1 MDRLRIVGGRRLA
14 GKLHVGGAKNA
25 SLPAMAASLLTDAPV
40 HLANVPDVWDVGT
53 MRRLL
58 LRLGTSV
65 TQPSLHEIS
74 LTTDT
79 LTSHEASYELVKT
92 MRASVLVLGPLLAR
106 HGRAHVS
113 LPGGCAI
120 GARPIDQHIAGLK
133 KLGARINLDHGF
145 VDAETDGLV
154 GASIRFDNVTV
165 GGTENL
171 MMAACLARG
180 ETVLENCAREPEI
193 VDLAE
198 LLTGMGATIEG
209 AGTARIRI
217 DGVTRLGGTTHSIQ
231 PDRIEAA
238 TYLIAGAL
246 TGDDVELRDC
256 RPEHLGALC
265 RALRDIGVVIEIGE
279 IGNGSIR
286 VQGADCDLRA
296 LDIETAPYPGFATDM
311 QAQLMVL
318 LTQASG
324 ESRIVETIFENRFM
338 HVAELSR
345 MGARIDLHGNHAT
358 VAGPTPLFAAN
369 VMATDLRASACLVLA
384 GLVAEGETIIDRVYH
399 LDRGYEHIEE
409 KLHGLGAEVERV
421 V

>member
-14 GKLHVGGAKNA
+14 GTLRIGGAKNA
-25 SLPAMAASLLTDAPV
+25 SLPAMAASLLTDETV
-40 HLANVPDVWDVGT
+40 HLANLPDVWDVGT

-74 LTTDT
+74 LTTEK
-79 LTSHEASYELVKT
+79 LSSPEASYELVKT

-120 GARPIDQHIAGLK
+120 GARPIDQHIAGLE

-145 VDAETDGLV
+145 VDAETDGDGLT
-154 GASIRFDNVTV
+154 GATIHFDKVTV

-198 LLTGMGATIEG
+198 LLTGMGASIEG
-209 AGTARIRI
+209 AGTARICI
-217 DGVTRLGGTTHSIQ
+217 EGVARLGGTTHAIQ

-246 TGDDVELRDC
+246 TGDDVEIRDC

-265 RALRDIGVVIEIGE
+265 RALRDIGVAIEIGD
-279 IGNGSIR
+279 GSIR
-286 VQGADCDLRA
+286 VHGADGDLRA
-296 LDIETAPYPGFATDM
+296 LDIETAPYPGFATDI

-358 VAGPTPLFAAN
+358 VAGPTPLSAAN

-384 GLVAEGETIIDRVYH
+384 GLVAEGETIIDRIYH

-409 KLHGLGAEVERV
+409 KLQGLGAEVERV

>member
-1 MDRLRIVGGRRLA
+1 MDKLRVVGGRRLA
-14 GKLHVGGAKNA
+14 GKLRIGGAKNA
-25 SLPAMAASLLTDAPV
+25 ALPAMAASLLTDETV
-40 HLANVPDVWDVGT
+40 HLANLPDVWDVGT

-65 TQPSLHEIS
+65 TQSSLHEIS
-74 LTTDT
+74 LTTGT
-79 LTSHEASYELVKT
+79 LSSHEASYELVKT

-120 GARPIDQHIAGLK
+120 GARPIDQHIAGLE
-133 KLGARINLDHGF
+133 KLGAHINLDHGF
-145 VDAETDGLV
+145 VDAKTDGDGLT
-154 GASIRFDNVTV
+154 GATIHFDNVTV

-209 AGTARIRI
+209 AGTARILI
-217 DGVTRLGGTTHSIQ
+217 EGVARLGGTTHSIQ

-246 TGDDVELRDC
+246 TGDDVELRAC

-265 RALRDIGVVIEIGE
+265 QALKDIGIAVEIGDT
-279 IGNGSIR
+279 SVR
-286 VQGADCDLRA
+286 VRGADCDLRA

-345 MGARIDLHGNHAT
+345 MGARIDLHGNYAT
-358 VAGPTPLFAAN
+358 VAGPTPLSAAK

-384 GLVAEGETIIDRVYH
+384 GLVAEGETIVDRVYH
-399 LDRGYEHIEE
+399 IDRGYEHIEE
-409 KLHGLGAEVERV
+409 KLQGLGAEVERV

>member
-1 MDRLRIVGGRRLA
+1 MDKLRIVGGRRLA
-14 GKLHVGGAKNA
+14 GKLRIGGAKNA

-40 HLANVPDVWDVGT
+40 HLANLPDVWDVGT

-58 LRLGTSV
+58 VRLGTSV

-74 LTTDT
+74 LTTEK
-79 LTSHEASYELVKT
+79 LSSHEASYELVKT

-120 GARPIDQHIAGLK
+120 GARPIDQHIAGLE
-133 KLGARINLDHGF
+133 KLGAHINLDHGF

-154 GASIRFDNVTV
+154 GATIHFDNVTV

-217 DGVTRLGGTTHSIQ
+217 EGAARLGGATHSIQ

-265 RALRDIGVVIEIGE
+265 RALRDIGVAIEIGE
-279 IGNGSIR
+279 IGDGSVR
-286 VQGADCDLRA
+286 VHGADGDLRA

-338 HVAELSR
+338 HVAELNR
-345 MGARIDLHGNHAT
+345 MGARIDLDGNHAT
-358 VAGPTPLFAAN
+358 VAGPTPLSAAN

-409 KLHGLGAEVERV
+409 KLQGLGAEVERMV
-421 V
+421 

>member
-1 MDRLRIVGGRRLA
+1 MHKLRIVGGRRLS
-14 GKLHVGGAKNA
+14 GELRIGGAKNA
-25 SLPAMAASLLTDAPV
+25 ALPAMAASLLTSEPV
-40 HLANVPDVWDVGT
+40 HLGNLPDVWDVGT

-65 TQPSLHEIS
+65 TQRSLHEIS
-74 LTTDT
+74 LTTEK
-79 LTSHEASYELVKT
+79 LSSHEAPYELVKT

-120 GARPIDQHIAGLK
+120 GARPIDQHIAGLV

-145 VDAETDGLV
+145 VDAETDGLE
-154 GASIRFDNVTV
+154 GASFRFDNVTV
-165 GGTENL
+165 GGTENV

-180 ETVLENCAREPEI
+180 ETILDNCAREPEI

-198 LLTGMGATIEG
+198 LLVGMGASIEG

-217 DGVTRLGGTTHSIQ
+217 HGVERLGGATHSIQ

-238 TYLIAGAL
+238 TYVIAAAL
-246 TGDDVELRDC
+246 TGDDVLLRAC
-256 RPEHLGALC
+256 RPEHLEALRGALG
-265 RALRDIGVVIEIGE
+265 DIGVDVDAGE
-279 IGNGSIR
+279 GSLR
-286 VQGADCDLRA
+286 VRAASSDLRPC
-296 LDIETAPYPGFATDM
+296 DVETAPYPGFATDI

-318 LTQASG
+318 LTQAHGNSRVV
-324 ESRIVETIFENRFM
+324 ESIFENRFM
-338 HVAELSR
+338 HVAELAR
-345 MGARIDLHGNHAT
+345 MGASIHVQGNQAT
-358 VAGPTPLFAAN
+358 VAGPTPLSGAN

-384 GLVAEGETIIDRVYH
+384 GLVADGETVIDRVYH

-409 KLHGLGAEVERV
+409 KLQGIGAEVERMV
-421 V
+421 

>member
-1 MDRLRIVGGRRLA
+1 MDKLRIVGGRRLA
-14 GKLHVGGAKNA
+14 GKLHIGGAKNA
-25 SLPAMAASLLTDAPV
+25 ALPAMAASLLTDQPV
-40 HLANVPDVWDVGT
+40 HLANLPDVWDVGT

-65 TQPSLHEIS
+65 TQPTLSEIS
-74 LTTDT
+74 LTTEK
-79 LTSHEASYELVKT
+79 LTSPEASYELVKT

-120 GARPIDQHIAGLK
+120 GARPIDQHIAGLE

-145 VDAETDGLV
+145 VEAETDGLV
-154 GASIRFDNVTV
+154 GATVHFDNVTV

-171 MMAACLARG
+171 VMAACLARG

-217 DGVTRLGGTTHSIQ
+217 EGVARLGGTTHSLQ

-246 TGDDVELRDC
+246 TGDDVELCEC

-265 RALRDIGVVIEIGE
+265 RALRDIGVPVEIGD
-279 IGNGSIR
+279 GSIR
-286 VQGADCDLRA
+286 VHRGDCELRA

-324 ESRIVETIFENRFM
+324 DSRIVETIFENRFM

-345 MGARIDLHGNHAT
+345 MGAHIDLHGNHAT
-358 VAGPTPLFAAN
+358 VSGPTPLSAAN

-384 GLVAEGETIIDRVYH
+384 GLVAEGETIIDRIYH

-409 KLHGLGAEVERV
+409 KLQGLGAEVERV
-421 V
+421 I

>member
-14 GKLHVGGAKNA
+14 GTLRIGGAKNA
-25 SLPAMAASLLTDAPV
+25 SLPAMAASLLTDETV
-40 HLANVPDVWDVGT
+40 HLANLPDVWDVGT

-74 LTTDT
+74 LTTEK
-79 LTSHEASYELVKT
+79 LSSPEASYELVKT

-120 GARPIDQHIAGLK
+120 GARPIDQHIAGLE

-145 VDAETDGLV
+145 VDAETDGDGLT
-154 GASIRFDNVTV
+154 GATIHFDKVTV

-217 DGVTRLGGTTHSIQ
+217 EGAARLGGTTHAIQ

-246 TGDDVELRDC
+246 TGDDVEIRDC

-265 RALRDIGVVIEIGE
+265 RALRDIGVAIEIGD
-279 IGNGSIR
+279 GSIR
-286 VQGADCDLRA
+286 VHGADGDLRA
-296 LDIETAPYPGFATDM
+296 LDIETAPYPSFATDI

-358 VAGPTPLFAAN
+358 VAGPTPLSAAN

-384 GLVAEGETIIDRVYH
+384 GLVAEGETIIDRIYH

-409 KLHGLGAEVERV
+409 KLQGLGAEVERV

>member
-14 GKLHVGGAKNA
+14 GTLRIGGAKNA
-25 SLPAMAASLLTDAPV
+25 SLPAMAASLLTDETV
-40 HLANVPDVWDVGT
+40 HLANLPDVWDVGT

-74 LTTDT
+74 LTTEK
-79 LTSHEASYELVKT
+79 LSSPEASYELVKT

-120 GARPIDQHIAGLK
+120 GARPIDQHIAGLE
-133 KLGARINLDHGF
+133 KLGARINLNHGF
-145 VDAETDGLV
+145 VDAETDGDGLT
-154 GASIRFDNVTV
+154 GATIHFDKVTV

-180 ETVLENCAREPEI
+180 ETVLKNCAREPEI

-217 DGVTRLGGTTHSIQ
+217 EGAARLGGTTHAIQ

-246 TGDDVELRDC
+246 TGDDVEIRDC

-265 RALRDIGVVIEIGE
+265 RALRDIGVAIEIGD
-279 IGNGSIR
+279 GSIR
-286 VQGADCDLRA
+286 VHGADGDLRA
-296 LDIETAPYPGFATDM
+296 LDIETAPYPGFATDI

-338 HVAELSR
+338 HIAELSR

-358 VAGPTPLFAAN
+358 VAGPTPLSAAN

-384 GLVAEGETIIDRVYH
+384 GLVAEGETIIDRIYH

-409 KLHGLGAEVERV
+409 KLQGLGAEVERV

>member
-1 MDRLRIVGGRRLA
+1 MDKLRIVGGRRLA
-14 GKLHVGGAKNA
+14 GKLRIGGAKNA
-25 SLPAMAASLLTDAPV
+25 ALPAMAASLLTDETV
-40 HLANVPDVWDVGT
+40 HLANLPDVWDVGT

-79 LTSHEASYELVKT
+79 LSSHEASYELVKT

-120 GARPIDQHIAGLK
+120 GARPIDQHIAGLE
-133 KLGARINLDHGF
+133 KLGAHINLDHGF
-145 VDAETDGLV
+145 VDAKTDGLV
-154 GASIRFDNVTV
+154 GATIHFDNVTV

-217 DGVTRLGGTTHSIQ
+217 EGVARLGGATHSIQ
-231 PDRIEAA
+231 PDRIETA

-265 RALRDIGVVIEIGE
+265 RALRDIGVAVEIGD
-279 IGNGSIR
+279 GSIR

-358 VAGPTPLFAAN
+358 VAGPTPLSAAN

-409 KLHGLGAEVERV
+409 KLQGLGAEVERMV
-421 V
+421 

>member
-14 GKLHVGGAKNA
+14 GKLPIGGAKNA
-25 SLPAMAASLLTDAPV
+25 ALPAMAASLLTDQPV
-40 HLANVPDVWDVGT
+40 HLANLPDVWDVGT

-65 TQPSLHEIS
+65 TQPTLSEIS
-74 LTTDT
+74 LTTKK
-79 LTSHEASYELVKT
+79 LTSPEASYELVKT

-120 GARPIDQHIAGLK
+120 GARPIDLHIAGLE

-154 GASIRFDNVTV
+154 GATIRFDHVTV

-209 AGTARIRI
+209 AGTTRIRI
-217 DGVTRLGGTTHSIQ
+217 EGVTRLGGTTHSIQ

-246 TGDDVELRDC
+246 IGEDVELQHC
-256 RPEHLGALC
+256 RPDHLGALC
-265 RALRDIGVVIEIGE
+265 RALRDIGVPVDIGDRSLR
-279 IGNGSIR
+279 I
-286 VQGADCDLRA
+286 QGGDRDLRA

-311 QAQLMVL
+311 QAQIMVL

-338 HVAELSR
+338 HVAELAR
-345 MGARIDLHGNHAT
+345 MGARIDLHGNHAN
-358 VAGPTPLFAAN
+358 VFGPTPLSAAN

-384 GLVAEGETIIDRVYH
+384 GLVAEGETIIDRIYH

-409 KLHGLGAEVERV
+409 KLQGLGAEVERV

>member
-14 GKLHVGGAKNA
+14 GTLRIGGAKNA
-25 SLPAMAASLLTDAPV
+25 SLPAMAASLLTDETV
-40 HLANVPDVWDVGT
+40 HLANLPDVWDVGT

-74 LTTDT
+74 LTTEK
-79 LTSHEASYELVKT
+79 LSSPEASYELVKT

-120 GARPIDQHIAGLK
+120 GARPIDQHIAGLE

-145 VDAETDGLV
+145 VDAETDGDGLT
-154 GASIRFDNVTV
+154 GATIHFDKVTV

-217 DGVTRLGGTTHSIQ
+217 EGAARLGGTTHAIQ

-246 TGDDVELRDC
+246 TGDDVEIRDC

-265 RALRDIGVVIEIGE
+265 RALRDIGVAIEIGD
-279 IGNGSIR
+279 GSIR
-286 VQGADCDLRA
+286 VHGADGDLRA
-296 LDIETAPYPGFATDM
+296 LDIETAPYPGFATDI

-358 VAGPTPLFAAN
+358 VAGPTPLSAAN

-384 GLVAEGETIIDRVYH
+384 GLVAEGETIIDRIYH

-409 KLHGLGAEVERV
+409 KLQGLGAEVERV

>member
-1 MDRLRIVGGRRLA
+1 MDKLRIVGGRRLE
-14 GKLHVGGAKNA
+14 GELRIGGAKNA
-25 SLPAMAASLLTDAPV
+25 ALPAMAASLLTDEPV
-40 HLANVPDVWDVGT
+40 HLGNLPDVWDVGT

-65 TQPSLHEIS
+65 TQHSLHEIS
-74 LTTDT
+74 LTTAE
-79 LTSHEASYELVKT
+79 LSSHEAPYELVKT

-120 GARPIDQHIAGLK
+120 GARPIDQHIAGLE
-133 KLGARINLDHGF
+133 KLGARINLEHGF
-145 VDAETDGLV
+145 VDAETDSDGLT
-154 GASIRFDNVTV
+154 GASIRFDHITV

-180 ETVLENCAREPEI
+180 ETVLENCACEPEI

-198 LLTGMGATIEG
+198 LLVGMGAAIEG
-209 AGTARIRI
+209 AGTTRIRI
-217 DGVTRLGGTTHSIQ
+217 EGVERLGGTTHSIQ

-238 TYLIAGAL
+238 TYLVAGAL
-246 TGDDVELRDC
+246 TGDDVTLRKC

-265 RALRDIGVVIEIGE
+265 QALADIGV
-279 IGNGSIR
+279 R
-286 VQGADCDLRA
+286 VEDGDDSLRVHGRTQELRA
-296 LDIETAPYPGFATDM
+296 RDIETAPYPGFATDI

-318 LTQASG
+318 LTQARG
-324 ESRIVETIFENRFM
+324 ESQVIESIFENRFM
-338 HVAELSR
+338 HVAELCR
-345 MGARIDLHGNHAT
+345 MGAHIELHGNHAR
-358 VAGPTPLFAAN
+358 VSGPTPLSGAH

-409 KLHGLGAEVERV
+409 KLQGLGAEVERV

>member
-14 GKLHVGGAKNA
+14 GTLRIGGAKNA
-25 SLPAMAASLLTDAPV
+25 SLPAMAASLLTDETV
-40 HLANVPDVWDVGT
+40 HLANLPDVWDVGT

-74 LTTDT
+74 LTTEK
-79 LTSHEASYELVKT
+79 LSSPEASYELVKT

-120 GARPIDQHIAGLK
+120 GARPIDQHIAGLE
-133 KLGARINLDHGF
+133 KLGARINLNHGF
-145 VDAETDGLV
+145 VDAETDGDGLT
-154 GASIRFDNVTV
+154 GATIHFDKVTV

-180 ETVLENCAREPEI
+180 ETVLKNCAREPEI

-217 DGVTRLGGTTHSIQ
+217 EGAARLGGTTHAIQ

-246 TGDDVELRDC
+246 TGDDVEIRDC

-265 RALRDIGVVIEIGE
+265 RALRDIGVAIEIGD
-279 IGNGSIR
+279 GSIR
-286 VQGADCDLRA
+286 VHGADGDLRA
-296 LDIETAPYPGFATDM
+296 LDIETAPYPGFATDI

-358 VAGPTPLFAAN
+358 VAGPTPLSAAN

-384 GLVAEGETIIDRVYH
+384 GLVAEGETIIDRIYH

-409 KLHGLGAEVERV
+409 KLQGLGAEVERV

>member
-14 GKLHVGGAKNA
+14 GKLHIGGAKNA
-25 SLPAMAASLLTDAPV
+25 ALPAMAASLLTDRPV
-40 HLANVPDVWDVGT
+40 HLANLPDVWDVGT

-65 TQPSLHEIS
+65 TQPTLSEIS
-74 LTTDT
+74 LTTEK
-79 LTSHEASYELVKT
+79 LTSPEASYELVKT

-120 GARPIDQHIAGLK
+120 GARPIDQHIAGLE

-145 VDAETDGLV
+145 VEAETDGLV
-154 GASIRFDNVTV
+154 GATIRFNNVTV

-193 VDLAE
+193 VDLAA
-198 LLTGMGATIEG
+198 LLTGMGAAIEG
-209 AGTARIRI
+209 AGTACIRI
-217 DGVTRLGGTTHSIQ
+217 QGVARLGGTTHSIQ

-256 RPEHLGALC
+256 QPEHLGALC
-265 RALRDIGVVIEIGE
+265 RALHEIGVPVEIGDR
-279 IGNGSIR
+279 SVR
-286 VQGADCDLRA
+286 VQGADRDLCA

-311 QAQLMVL
+311 QAQIMVL

-338 HVAELSR
+338 HVAELDR
-345 MGARIDLHGNHAT
+345 LGASIRVDGGKAIVHGVEKLSGT
-358 VAGPTPLFAAN
+358 VI
-369 VMATDLRASACLVLA
+369 MATDLRASACLVLA
-384 GLVAEGETIIDRVYH
+384 GLVADGETVVRRIYH
-399 LDRGYEHIEE
+399 LDRGYERIGH
-409 KLHGLGAEVERV
+409 KLGALGAAIDRFKE
-421 V
+421 

>member
-1 MDRLRIVGGRRLA
+1 MDKLRIGGGRRLA
-14 GKLHVGGAKNA
+14 GKLHIGGAKNA
-25 SLPAMAASLLTDAPV
+25 ALPAMAASLLTNQPV
-40 HLANVPDVWDVGT
+40 HLANLPDVWDVGT

-65 TQPSLHEIS
+65 TQPTLSEIS
-74 LTTDT
+74 LTTDK
-79 LTSHEASYELVKT
+79 LTSPEASYELVKT

-120 GARPIDQHIAGLK
+120 GARPIDQHIAGLE

-145 VDAETDGLV
+145 VEAETDGLV
-154 GASIRFDNVTV
+154 GATVHFDNVTV
-165 GGTENL
+165 GGTENI

-217 DGVTRLGGTTHSIQ
+217 AGVARLGGTTHSLQ

-246 TGDDVELRDC
+246 TGDDVELCEC

-265 RALRDIGVVIEIGE
+265 RALGDIGVPVEIGDR
-279 IGNGSIR
+279 SIR
-286 VQGADCDLRA
+286 VRGADRELRA

-311 QAQLMVL
+311 QAQMMVL
-318 LTQASG
+318 LTQVSG

-345 MGARIDLHGNHAT
+345 MGARIDLHGNHAI
-358 VAGPTPLFAAN
+358 VAGPTPLSAAN

-384 GLVAEGETIIDRVYH
+384 GLVAEGETVIDRVYH

-409 KLHGLGAEVERV
+409 KLQGLGAEVERV

>member
-1 MDRLRIVGGRRLA
+1 MDKLRIVGGRRLA
-14 GKLHVGGAKNA
+14 GKLRIGGAKNA
-25 SLPAMAASLLTDAPV
+25 SLPTMAASLLTDEPV
-40 HLANVPDVWDVGT
+40 HLANLPDVWDVGT

-65 TQPSLHEIS
+65 TQPSLHKIS
-74 LTTDT
+74 LTTGT
-79 LTSHEASYELVKT
+79 LSSHEASYELVKT

-120 GARPIDQHIAGLK
+120 GARPIDQHIAGLE
-133 KLGARINLDHGF
+133 KLGAHINLDHGF

-154 GASIRFDNVTV
+154 GATIHFANVTV

-217 DGVTRLGGTTHSIQ
+217 EGVERLSGTTHSIQ

-238 TYLIAGAL
+238 TYLMAGAL
-246 TGDDVELRDC
+246 SGDDVELRDC

-265 RALRDIGVVIEIGE
+265 RALRDIGVAVEIGD
-279 IGNGSIR
+279 SSVR

-338 HVAELSR
+338 HVAELAR

-358 VAGPTPLFAAN
+358 VAGPTPLSAAN

-409 KLHGLGAEVERV
+409 KLQGLGAEVERV

>member
-1 MDRLRIVGGRRLA
+1 MDKLRIVGGRRLA
-14 GKLHVGGAKNA
+14 GKLHIGGAKNA
-25 SLPAMAASLLTDAPV
+25 ALPAMAASLLTDQPV
-40 HLANVPDVWDVGT
+40 HLANLPDVWDVGT

-65 TQPSLHEIS
+65 TQPTLSEIS
-74 LTTDT
+74 LTTEK
-79 LTSHEASYELVKT
+79 LTSPEASYELVKT

-120 GARPIDQHIAGLK
+120 GARPIDQHIAGLE

-145 VDAETDGLV
+145 VEAETDGLV
-154 GASIRFDNVTV
+154 GATVHFDNVTV
-165 GGTENL
+165 GGTENI

-217 DGVTRLGGTTHSIQ
+217 EGVARLGGTTHSLQ

-246 TGDDVELRDC
+246 TGDDVELCEC

-265 RALRDIGVVIEIGE
+265 RALRDIGVPVEIGDR
-279 IGNGSIR
+279 SIR
-286 VQGADCDLRA
+286 VQGADRDLRA

-311 QAQLMVL
+311 QAQMMVL

-358 VAGPTPLFAAN
+358 VAGPTPLSAAK

-384 GLVAEGETIIDRVYH
+384 GLVAEGETIVDRVYH
-399 LDRGYEHIEE
+399 IDRGYEHIEE
-409 KLHGLGAEVERV
+409 KLQGLGAEVERV

>member
-14 GKLHVGGAKNA
+14 GKLHIGGAKNA
-25 SLPAMAASLLTDAPV
+25 ALPAMAASLLTDRPV
-40 HLANVPDVWDVGT
+40 HLTNLPDVWDVGT

-65 TQPSLHEIS
+65 TQPTLSEIS
-74 LTTDT
+74 LTTEK
-79 LTSHEASYELVKT
+79 LTSPEASYELVKT

-120 GARPIDQHIAGLK
+120 GARPIDQHIAGLE

-145 VDAETDGLV
+145 VEAETDGLV
-154 GASIRFDNVTV
+154 GATIRFNNVTV

-193 VDLAE
+193 VDLAA
-198 LLTGMGATIEG
+198 LLTGMGAAIEG
-209 AGTARIRI
+209 AGTACIRI
-217 DGVTRLGGTTHSIQ
+217 QGVARLGGTTHSIQ

-256 RPEHLGALC
+256 QPEHLGALC
-265 RALRDIGVVIEIGE
+265 RALHEIGVPVEIGDR
-279 IGNGSIR
+279 SVR
-286 VQGADCDLRA
+286 VQGADRDLCA

-311 QAQLMVL
+311 QAQIMVL

-338 HVAELSR
+338 HVAELAR

-358 VAGPTPLFAAN
+358 VAGPTPLSATH

-409 KLHGLGAEVERV
+409 KLQRLGAEVERIV
-421 V
+421 